1 MGRSMRKTRSRTKL
15 SDQNEAE
22 KMMAEARQ
30 AMVDQIRDY
39 GLFDEQVLSVMA
51 KIRRH
56 VFLPPEESMPT
67 ISYGDFPHPIG
78 FGATISQPFI
88 VAYMTHRLKLRP
100 GERVLEIGTGSGY
113 QAAVLAALGA
123 KVWSLEIV
131 PELAARA
138 EVVLSQEGFRDVRVR
153 CASGYAG
160 WAEHAPFDAIIATC
174 APPEIPDELVAQLVD
189 GGRMILPVGRCP
201 DSQQLV
207 MIRREGEQ
215 LVSQDDLP
223 VRFVPMV

>member
-1 MGRSMRKTRSRTKL
+1 
-15 SDQNEAE
+15 
-22 KMMAEARQ
+22 MAEARQ

-51 KIRRH
+51 TIRRH

-123 KVWSLEIV
+123 QVWSVEII
-131 PELAARA
+131 PELATRA
-138 EVVLSQEGFRDVRVR
+138 ETVLSQEGFGDVHVR

-160 WAEHAPFDAIIATC
+160 WAEQAPFDAIIATC
-174 APPEIPDELVAQLVD
+174 APQAVPDELVSQLAPD
-189 GGRMILPVGRCP
+189 GRMILPVGKRP
-201 DSQQLV
+201 DSQRLV
-207 MIRREGEQ
+207 MVRREGER
-215 LVSQDDLP
+215 LECQDDLP